1 MDSTQQKQI
10 LYISY
15 DGMTDPLG
23 QSQVIPYLVGLSKK
37 GLNFTIVSCEK
48 KEKYLENKEII
59 TRILNNA
66 SIAWHPL
73 FYTKQPPVLS
83 TLYDYYRLK
92 RKVRALY
99 KQVGFDMIHCRS
111 YLPSLLGLWIKK
123 KYQVPFIFDMRG
135 FWADERVDGGIW
147 NIKNPIFKIIYRYFK
162 KKKIAFVNESA
173 EIVCLTNAGKNEI
186 LKWENLK
193 INDHKISVIPC
204 CVDIDVFNPDNFS
217 PVRQQEVRQRLQ
229 IKNSDFVL
237 GYLGSLGTWY
247 LVDEMMRFFS
257 TMKKKIETA
266 KFLFVTPDDPA
277 DIIVKMQKYGIDAT
291 NVIIT
296 KAARNEVPLMIS
308 LFDFGIFFIKPAYS
322 KMASSP
328 TKQGEIMAMGIPV
341 ICNSG
346 IGDTDEIITAYNAG
360 LIVRNSKFDEPIQN
374 IGSGINYDKKEIR
387 DGAIEYF
394 SLDNG
399 IEKYYK
405 LYRNVLS

>member
-15 DGMTDPLG
+15 DGMTDTLG
-23 QSQVIPYLVGLSKK
+23 QSQVIPYLVGVSKK

-123 KYQVPFIFDMRG
+123 KYQVPFIFDMRC

-162 KKKIAFVNESA
+162 KKEIAFVNESA

-229 IKNSDFVL
+229 IKNSDFV
-237 GYLGSLGTWY
+237 
-247 LVDEMMRFFS
+247 
-257 TMKKKIETA
+257 
-266 KFLFVTPDDPA
+266 
-277 DIIVKMQKYGIDAT
+277 
-291 NVIIT
+291 
-296 KAARNEVPLMIS
+296 
-308 LFDFGIFFIKPAYS
+308 
-322 KMASSP
+322 
-328 TKQGEIMAMGIPV
+328 
-341 ICNSG
+341 
-346 IGDTDEIITAYNAG
+346 
-360 LIVRNSKFDEPIQN
+360 
-374 IGSGINYDKKEIR
+374 
-387 DGAIEYF
+387 
-394 SLDNG
+394 
-399 IEKYYK
+399 
-405 LYRNVLS
+405 